1 MSISQTLTTSFKVES
16 FEGIHDILTDNIYM
30 ALYTALAD
38 LNDATKV
45 YTTVQEITGTG
56 YIAGGKLMTG
66 ATVNAYGNT
75 AYVNF
80 DNVVWNPAAFTCY
93 GALIYNASK
102 GNKSIAVLNFGGGK
116 TCDNTFTVT
125 MPSNTYSTA
134 LIRYS

>member
-38 LNDATKV
+38 LNDATTV

-125 MPSNTYSTA
+125 MPANTYSTA